1 MEAPEFNFNLTC
13 KLLMSCISSSPRLL
27 IISQTFF
34 WVFLFRNNFPDIFNP
49 FGHLLSV
56 VLLCSSEFLR
66 WPCILFGLVQ
76 TILDEPGGIFKW
88 FLIGPNEKGQTSPTF
103 HIGLAP
109 FWAIFEVAAYFK
121 LVDRNHGWKL
131 FVLQN
136 LYLLLHFARQSR
148 TDTSL
153 ITVRDLSVRY
163 DTYLK
168 CIKNAKR
175 AEWWFMQLYHEDRAN
190 YYFGKVKEA
199 VFLLARKKTAPYSFD
214 TIF

>member
-1 MEAPEFNFNLTC
+1 
-13 KLLMSCISSSPRLL
+13 
-27 IISQTFF
+27 
-34 WVFLFRNNFPDIFNP
+34 
-49 FGHLLSV
+49 
-56 VLLCSSEFLR
+56 
-66 WPCILFGLVQ
+66 LFGLTQ
-76 TILDEPGGIFKW
+76 TILDEPGSIFKW

-109 FWAIFEVAAYFK
+109 FWAIFEVAAYFE

-168 CIKNAKR
+168 CIKHAKR
-175 AEWWFMQLYHEDRAN
+175 AKWWFAQLYYEDRAN

-199 VFLLARKKTAPYSFD
+199 VFLLARKKIAPYSFD
-214 TIF
+214 TIFERIFKAVAGYKRIGLMRYSWVQSLFTSTRKLKILLVVKVSDST